1 MRVGISILLMSKQH
15 NSRRKSGDRYPTQI
29 VRHTVHLMGSRE
41 MTTAEILEGLLN
53 RTKQAPTT
61 NQLSNVLARCG
72 LFDKAGTTYAMG
84 FNKKS
89 KVTVWR
95 VRKEAAIDRGFWI
108 EDESE

>member
-1 MRVGISILLMSKQH
+1 MSKPH

-29 VRHTVHLMGSRE
+29 VRHTVQLMGSRE
-41 MTTAEILEGLLN
+41 MTTAEILEGLLD

-61 NQLSNVLARCG
+61 NQLSNVLSRCG

-84 FNKKS
+84 FSKRS